1 MEEKNEESKTDAN
14 VDVQEKECLRP
25 LNFNSKTEAIKPLKA
40 MLSLFGKFN
49 NPKQIYKEEEIKEM
63 YYEVFCNLLWKIF
76 FYF

>member
-1 MEEKNEESKTDAN
+1 MEEENEENKTNND
-14 VDVQEKECLRP
+14 DQGKEYLRP

-63 YYEVFCNLLWKIF
+63 YYEVFCNLL
-76 FYF
+76 